1 MTAKNSGRVSLNE
14 KNDIGVISG
23 KGKEMDE
30 KKMRQ
35 AVAEWQ
41 TPFYLFDTDVLT
53 ERVKKIRSVVG
64 GRAEICYAM
73 KANPFLTGV
82 LRDTVEYF

>member
-1 MTAKNSGRVSLNE
+1 
-14 KNDIGVISG
+14 
-23 KGKEMDE
+23 MDE

-82 LRDTVEYF
+82 LKRYGRFF